1 MTVSAPNK
9 TEDVENPADLVD
21 ENSIDNLQP
30 DNNQPI
36 DLSADFKETQSSV
49 DCASNQT
56 NLELVESKGPS
67 SPMDDD
73 EHVIDDVP
81 PSPSSMTSSVDND
94 SEKDEKITRRK
105 SLRSAYRTTLVKSV
119 LLSKKTAPG
128 RQRNSV
134 INNKKMSDS
143 SIAARVAKRFRSS
156 AVLNRSPIVKK
167 SSELAKP
174 LEMTE
179 YFTKISATL
188 VRHRVHLLPFLHM
201 RKRID
206 RMVGE
211 AIAKT
216 KISSKMH
223 SK

>member
-1 MTVSAPNK
+1 MTVSAPIK
-9 TEDVENPADLVD
+9 SEDVEISVDLVD
-21 ENSIDNLQP
+21 ENSTDNLQS
-30 DNNQPI
+30 DHNQPI

-49 DCASNQT
+49 DSASNQT
-56 NLELVESKGPS
+56 NSELVESKELS
-67 SPMDDD
+67 SPIDDD
-73 EHVIDDVP
+73 EHVSDAVP
-81 PSPSSMTSSVDND
+81 PSPSSMISSVDND
-94 SEKDEKITRRK
+94 CEKDEKTTRRK

-119 LLSKKTAPG
+119 LLSKKSATG
-128 RQRNSV
+128 RQRNSG
-134 INNKKMSDS
+134 NNNEKMSDS

-156 AVLNRSPIVKK
+156 VVLNRSPIAKK
-167 SSELAKP
+167 SCELARP

-216 KISSKMH
+216 KISKKMQI
-223 SK
+223 K